1 MSIKKTIKSKAGSTM
16 VELIVAFAVLLLAIA
31 SWSKIV
37 TVTTDLVRRS
47 VLMHDQRIIFE
58 KCYYLKQ
65 TSTDETGTY
74 QMKAGEHH
82 TFVLQQVEESGAA
95 MTGGDSIAL
104 PVELEQEK
112 LQRTKEG
119 NTSDIFFIYVA
130 K

>member
-58 KCYYLKQ
+58 KCYYLEQ

-74 QMKAGEHH
+74 QMKTGERH

-95 MTGGDSIAL
+95 MAGADSITL
-104 PVELEQEK
+104 PIELEQEK

-119 NTSDIFFIYVA
+119 NTSDIFSIYVA